1 VSLQIRY
8 LFFKIP
14 VAELNIYSLKQGKQL
29 MSGFFGVHAVT
40 RYPSTSIHKKA
51 LVFATLAALSPGVAL
66 AGLVTEGVPV
76 MPPAIH
82 KQSSVAA
89 STTAATPASTA
100 NATTPQQAGLSNEP
114 LVLPPSPSQIFEMAL
129 HKASPLSPKDAGIA
143 ANQLSSV
150 QRSEIA
156 SIPVP
161 KMHSIQIPVKF
172 TPGSAIPVIHTAY
185 GYASSL
191 MFTGEGGD
199 PWPIT
204 YMMVGNNNWFK
215 VQQAAQVQKG
225 APSNVISV
233 APLSRG
239 ASSTLTVTLK
249 GAPSPITIELMTSVH
264 NCDANVSL
272 RADRPGPN
280 AQLPI
285 LSPAI
290 PETVSKVEYGMLQ
303 GIPPK
308 SAKTMVTNN
317 PNVTVWSYEGKWY
330 VRSRYQLDSPAYIG
344 GHKDADGTGLYV
356 IAPMPLLIFYIDG
369 HHQYV
374 RVSAPKNVGMPDSA
388 QIMSAVKSAQ

>member
-1 VSLQIRY
+1 
-8 LFFKIP
+8 
-14 VAELNIYSLKQGKQL
+14 
-29 MSGFFGVHAVT
+29 MSGFLYA
-40 RYPSTSIHKKA
+40 HKHTQHGSLKN
-51 LVFATLAALSPGVAL
+51 LKTLAFAILATWFIPGTAS
-66 AGLVTEGVPV
+66 AGLVTEGAIPD
-76 MPPAIH
+76 MPPAVH
-82 KQSSVAA
+82 
-89 STTAATPASTA
+89 ATPTAGATTTNTSAVAA
-100 NATTPQQAGLSNEP
+100 NATTPQQAGLSNRP
-114 LVLPPSPSQIFEMAL
+114 LSLPLSPSQVFTEAL
-129 HKASPLSPKDAGIA
+129 HKASPLSPEEAGIA

-172 TPGSAIPVIHTAY
+172 TPGASIPVIHTAY

-215 VQQAAQVQKG
+215 AQQAAQVQKG
-225 APSNVISV
+225 APANVISV
-233 APLSRG
+233 APLTRG

-249 GAPSPITIELMTSVH
+249 GAPAPITIELITSVH

-272 RADRPGPN
+272 RADRPGPD
-280 AQLPI
+280 AQMPI
-285 LSPAI
+285 LSPAV

-308 SAKTMVTNN
+308 TAKTLTTNN
-317 PNVTVWSYEGKWY
+317 PNVTVWSYNGKWY

-356 IAPMPLLIFYIDG
+356 IAPMPLLIFYING

-374 RVSAPKNVGMPDSA
+374 KVSAPRHAGTPNAA
-388 QIMSAVKSAQ
+388 QIMSAVQSAQ